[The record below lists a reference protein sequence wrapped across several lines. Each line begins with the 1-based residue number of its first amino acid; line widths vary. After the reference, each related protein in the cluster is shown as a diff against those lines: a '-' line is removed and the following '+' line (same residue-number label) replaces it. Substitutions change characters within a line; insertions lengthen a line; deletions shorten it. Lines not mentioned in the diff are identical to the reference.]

1 MQGTVTMFTPE
12 RGYGVILGED
22 GQSYFVH
29 HTTIIMPG
37 CRYLVK
43 GQMVTF
49 EESDKTD
56 DRGKVAAKVR
66 PVKKGEI

>member
-1 MQGTVTMFTPE
+1 MQGTVTMFKPE
-12 RGYGVILGED
+12 RGYGFILGED
-22 GQSYFVH
+22 GESYFVH
-29 HTTIIMPG
+29 HTFILMPG
-37 CRYLVK
+37 FRYLEK
-43 GQMVTF
+43 GQTVTF